1 MGKINKILL
10 MAIAMMGI
18 MIAAVG
24 IDRGVKHYNDQK
36 WEKERVARYEQ
47 AYADVADIQMKI
59 SQLAQDK
66 EAIEAFIEE
75 NKEYFDSGAEFA
87 GAADSP
93 SAPENTAADPGGT
106 QEGMSESGY
115 GENPQASET
124 GQEGYGVSGN
134 EPYES
139 SGVSENETEGS
150 YGEHYDVSG
159 NQFNGSYSVSGNWPE
174 ENSGISGNAPDGSSV
189 SGNAPDGSSIS
200 GNVPD
205 GSSISGNVPDGSQDI
220 SGNMPDGSS
229 ISGNESDVIYG
240 MSGNGIEGS
249 AADGQENIYGV
260 SGNGTE
266 DLAATVPNTLQEK
279 RKIRGSYME
288 TQMQNKVD
296 LDVISNNSYD
306 FSQVSITCLGDS
318 ITAGTNLDGMEN
330 YQQHAYPARLKEL
343 LGAES
348 VTNLGIGG
356 SSIGRYWENAFVDR
370 FKEIPADTDL
380 IVVMGGTN
388 DGFCM
393 SQDELGTMQERKA
406 RTFIGDLDEL
416 MRGLKENYPAAEIVF
431 VTPLP
436 NVLHDMLRK
445 ERNYLLPQNMLVD
458 AIIQLATEYDIQVI
472 DLYNSNMLDT
482 HDAAVIYN
490 YMPDGV
496 HCNADG
502 YDVLAEHLAAELI
515 RIYGGV
521 AMQDTSP
528 AEPEEP
534 DGREQN
540 ENMQDENRQH
550 GEEDPEREWEPE
562 ESGEQE
568 LPGMGAEPEQERES
582 GTQDAGGQEQDDGQ
596 GI

>member
-1 MGKINKILL
+1 MGNINRFLL
-10 MAIAMMGI
+10 MVIAMVGI

-24 IDRGVKHYNDQK
+24 IDIGVKHYNDQK

-47 AYADVADIQMKI
+47 AYADVADIQMTI

-75 NKEYFDSGAEFA
+75 NKEYFDGAAEFGDEFA
-87 GAADSP
+87 GAAEDVRPDS
-93 SAPENTAADPGGT
+93 SALQENIVETSGSMEGG
-106 QEGMSESGY
+106 E
-115 GENPQASET
+115 
-124 GQEGYGVSGN
+124 
-134 EPYES
+134 
-139 SGVSENETEGS
+139 SENEH
-150 YGEHYDVSG
+150 GENLLDSEDGTDAGYDVSG
-159 NQFNGSYSVSGNWPE
+159 NQPEESFGVSGNE
-174 ENSGISGNAPDGSSV
+174 AEGSGGGDDAVSGNQTHGSSDVSENDPDGNDTLLENQPDGSHGV
-189 SGNAPDGSSIS
+189 SENELDGNA
-200 GNVPD
+200 
-205 GSSISGNVPDGSQDI
+205 
-220 SGNMPDGSS
+220 S
-229 ISGNESDVIYG
+229 ISGNEAGGSHDI
-240 MSGNGIEGS
+240 SGNGL
-249 AADGQENIYGV
+249 DGKGTV
-260 SGNGTE
+260 SGNQPDVSQSISGNGLGGISGNELGADGLEGGVSANGQEKVYDVSGNSTE
-266 DLAATVPNTLQEK
+266 FLSATAGNTLQEK

-288 TQMQNKVD
+288 TQIQNKID
-296 LDVISNNSYD
+296 LDVISNNSFD

-318 ITAGTNLDGMEN
+318 ITAGTNLDSMEN

-343 LGAES
+343 LGAQS

-356 SSIGRYWENAFVDR
+356 SSIGRYWDNAFVDR

-393 SQDELGTMQERKA
+393 SQEELGTMQERKA
-406 RTFIGDLDEL
+406 GTFIGDLDEL

-445 ERNYLLPQNMLVD
+445 ERDYLLPQNTLVNV
-458 AIIQLATEYDIQVI
+458 IIQLATEYDIQVI

-502 YDVLAEHLAAELI
+502 YSVLAEHLAAELI

-521 AMQDTSP
+521 EIQPGSWPDAQNTPEVSGDMQEQEE
-528 AEPEEP
+528 EPEAEGEP
-534 DGREQN
+534 GGSQ
-540 ENMQDENRQH
+540 
-550 GEEDPEREWEPE
+550 EP
-562 ESGEQE
+562 
-568 LPGMGAEPEQERES
+568 
-582 GTQDAGGQEQDDGQ
+582 GTQDRDSQEQDDGQ
-596 GI
+596 GV

>member
-1 MGKINKILL
+1 MGSVNKFLL
-10 MAIAMMGI
+10 MVIAMVGI

-75 NKEYFDSGAEFA
+75 NKEYFDGTAEFGDEFA
-87 GAADSP
+87 GAPEGSMPGDP
-93 SAPENTAADPGGT
+93 SRPEDMAEASIGINGTESENMPVEGYDISGNVLDKPYDISGNEPGGSDVSGNGA
-106 QEGMSESGY
+106 EGNSDGSFDVSGNESG
-115 GENPQASET
+115 T
-124 GQEGYGVSGN
+124 GQSVSGN
-134 EPYES
+134 EP
-139 SGVSENETEGS
+139 GG
-150 YGEHYDVSG
+150 DD
-159 NQFNGSYSVSGNWPE
+159 SVSGNGMDE
-174 ENSGISGNAPDGSSV
+174 SQSV
-189 SGNAPDGSSIS
+189 SGNGMDESQSVSENGM
-200 GNVPD
+200 
-205 GSSISGNVPDGSQDI
+205 DGSQSV
-220 SGNMPDGSS
+220 SGNEPGESQS
-229 ISGNESDVIYG
+229 ISGNEVYG
-240 MSGNGIEGS
+240 SYGISGNGLDTSQMVSGNGPDVSGAGTGNES
-249 AADGQENIYGV
+249 AGGVPAQGQENSAGV
-260 SGNGTE
+260 SGNGTGVMG
-266 DLAATVPNTLQEK
+266 AMAGNTLQEK

-288 TQMQNKVD
+288 TQMQNQVD

-306 FSQVSITCLGDS
+306 FSEVSITCLGDS
-318 ITAGTNLDGMEN
+318 ITAGANLDNMEN

-393 SQDELGTMQERKA
+393 SQEELGNMQERKA

-416 MRGLKENYPAAEIVF
+416 MRGLKENYPASEIVF

-445 ERNYLLPQNMLVD
+445 ERNYLLPQNTLVN

-472 DLYNSNMLDT
+472 DLYNSNILDT

-502 YDVLAEHLAAELI
+502 YSVLAEHLAAELI
-515 RIYGGV
+515 RIYGG
-521 AMQDTSP
+521 
-528 AEPEEP
+528 AEMEAVSLPEAEA
-534 DGREQN
+534 
-540 ENMQDENRQH
+540 ENMPKESESAQEQED
-550 GEEDPEREWEPE
+550 DPEREWEPE
-562 ESGEQE
+562 ESQE
-568 LPGMGAEPEQERES
+568 EER
-582 GTQDAGGQEQDDGQ
+582 
-596 GI
+596 